1 MDRFD
6 RAAVLTELAD
16 RLRANGSWTGETH
29 LQKATYVLQ
38 ELLMVPLNFEFV
50 FYKHGPFSFDLRE
63 ELTSMRADGFLVQVP
78 QDPYGPILETT
89 ESSVRMRNEY
99 ALLIEANRPKIEFVA
114 NRLGDKG
121 IMALEQLS
129 TALYVRQT
137 TTDLSVDEVANLVNE
152 LKPHVTVE
160 AARLAA
166 SELDELA
173 SAARAV
179 SVTG

>member
-78 QDPYGPILETT
+78 QDPYGRF
-89 ESSVRMRNEY
+89 SR
-99 ALLIEANRPKIEFVA
+99 RPSRVFGCGM
-114 NRLGDKG
+114 N
-121 IMALEQLS
+121 
-129 TALYVRQT
+129 T
-137 TTDLSVDEVANLVNE
+137 
-152 LKPHVTVE
+152 PC
-160 AARLAA
+160 
-166 SELDELA
+166 
-173 SAARAV
+173 
-179 SVTG
+179 

>member
-1 MDRFD
+1 
-6 RAAVLTELAD
+6 
-16 RLRANGSWTGETH
+16 
-29 LQKATYVLQ
+29 
-38 ELLMVPLNFEFV
+38 
-50 FYKHGPFSFDLRE
+50 
-63 ELTSMRADGFLVQVP
+63 
-78 QDPYGPILETT
+78 
-89 ESSVRMRNEY
+89 MRNEY

-166 SELDELA
+166 AELDELA